1 MTSAARPES
10 NRELPIKPMAGPAT
24 PLSELAAQCE
34 DERARIRKNFEH
46 GVGAKATLLA
56 LCGLADSTL
65 KRVLQTRVKL
75 HDSAADGL
83 SLLALGGYGRRML
96 FPFSDLDILFLSA
109 NEKREKNSPADFRIF
124 ATMWDL
130 DFA

>member
-1 MTSAARPES
+1 
-10 NRELPIKPMAGPAT
+10 
-24 PLSELAAQCE
+24 
-34 DERARIRKNFEH
+34 
-46 GVGAKATLLA
+46 VGAKATLLA

-65 KRVLQTRVKL
+65 KRVLQDALKL

-109 NEKREKNSPADFRIF
+109 NEKREEEFRPLIPNF
-124 ATMWDL
+124 RGRCGTWISRELGGTHDRRV
-130 DFA
+130 